1 MEISRR
7 VAAFVAG
14 IDPDEIPEIVR
25 HEAKRSLL
33 NFFGTALEGTHDSA
47 VETAFAT
54 MRDFAGPAQARLI
67 GRRARLSHQFVTPT
81 IHALLRAVS
90 PTTHRHPISHNSTN

>member
-1 MEISRR
+1 MGTSRR

-14 IDPDEIPEIVR
+14 IGANEIPDTVR

-47 VETAFAT
+47 IKTAFAT
-54 MRDFAGPAQARLI
+54 MREFAGPAQARLI
-67 GRRARLSHQFVTPT
+67 WQCA
-81 IHALLRAVS
+81 
-90 PTTHRHPISHNSTN
+90 